1 MQENY
6 LDAALASLPVEG
18 AFDGV
23 LKYSGVVKAVLAGLK
38 DKGLVAASWGEVL
51 QITLLVIDL
60 LQKLGPQIEEIISK
74 VRELIGK

>member
-60 LQKLGPQIEEIISK
+60 IQQIGPQIEEIVAK
-74 VRELIGK
+74 VIALFGR

>member
-6 LDAALASLPVEG
+6 LEVALASLPVEG
-18 AFDGV
+18 AFDGL

-60 LQKLGPQIEEIISK
+60 IQQIGPQIEEIVAK
-74 VRELIGK
+74 VIALFGR

>member
-1 MQENY
+1 MQDNY

-60 LQKLGPQIEEIISK
+60 IQQIGPQIEEIVNK
-74 VRELIGK
+74 VIALFGK